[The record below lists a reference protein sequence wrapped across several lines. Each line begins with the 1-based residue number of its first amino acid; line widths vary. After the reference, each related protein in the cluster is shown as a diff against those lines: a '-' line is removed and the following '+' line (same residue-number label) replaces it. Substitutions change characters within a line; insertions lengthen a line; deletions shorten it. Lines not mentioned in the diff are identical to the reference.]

1 MVVRQTENLK
11 EAVQLRHGPP
21 DLRISSSR
29 ERSLRRGGTSKILDE
44 NIKDLTR
51 FAPESNEMLLFTKD
65 AMLALD
71 EVDAVYADF
80 TKCSNLILP
89 LCGMFP
95 DTPGIWTGTVSER
108 LAVVL
113 SVLEGRI
120 SHLETEVSC
129 LEDDV
134 TNLEDEVIRLKR
146 ERDLLL

>member
-1 MVVRQTENLK
+1 MSEKLALIR
-11 EAVQLRHGPP
+11 EA
-21 DLRISSSR
+21 
-29 ERSLRRGGTSKILDE
+29 LDE

-51 FAPESNEMLLFTKD
+51 FAPESDEMLNFTKE
-65 AMLALD
+65 AMVALD

-80 TKCSNLILP
+80 AKCSNLILP

-120 SHLETEVSC
+120 SHLEIEVSS

-134 TNLEDEVIRLKR
+134 TALEEEVTDLKNKL
-146 ERDLLL
+146 D